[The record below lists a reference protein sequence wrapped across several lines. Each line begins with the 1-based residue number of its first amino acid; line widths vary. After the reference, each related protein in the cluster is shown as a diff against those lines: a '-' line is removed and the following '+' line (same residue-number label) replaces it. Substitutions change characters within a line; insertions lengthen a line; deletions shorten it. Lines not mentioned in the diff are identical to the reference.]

1 MTTWFI
7 AECVGND
14 GKSFEVMVT
23 RERNTIYTRVAGM
36 GAFEC
41 HPSVKTEDQVRA
53 EIELRYD
60 CKVTKIRYPSE
71 DAAALRA
78 LMNQSASD
86 LGQ

>member
-1 MTTWFI
+1 MTAWFT

-23 RERNTIYTRVAGM
+23 RESNTIYTRVPGV
-36 GAFEC
+36 GRFEIF
-41 HPSVKTEDQVRA
+41 PNVRTEDGVKI
-53 EIELRYD
+53 EIGLKYD
-60 CKVTKIRYPSE
+60 CKVVKIRYPSE